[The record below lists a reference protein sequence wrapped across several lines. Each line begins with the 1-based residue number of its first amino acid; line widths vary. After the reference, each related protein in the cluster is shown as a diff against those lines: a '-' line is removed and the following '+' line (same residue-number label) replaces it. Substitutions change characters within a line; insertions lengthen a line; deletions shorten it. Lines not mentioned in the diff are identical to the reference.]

1 MGLDAAAPTTAQIKG
16 YADGE
21 VRIGER
27 RLREAFALDAQG
39 AITPLV
45 AQHPHALDAA
55 DLAPR
60 LEAKPEVVILGWA
73 GGQLFLPA
81 AQRHAFLERLIGLE
95 VMALGP
101 ACRTFNLLAA
111 DGRRVVALLFP
122 SAGGERPGG
131 ERPGD

>member
-1 MGLDAAAPTTAQIKG
+1 MTAQIKG

-39 AITPLV
+39 TITPLT
-45 AQHPHALDAA
+45 AQHPRALDAA
-55 DLAPR
+55 DLASVLDAR
-60 LEAKPEVVILGWA
+60 PEVVIVGWA
-73 GGQLFLPA
+73 GGQIFLPG
-81 AQRHAFLERLIGLE
+81 AQRHTFLERRIGLE

-122 SAGGERPGG
+122 TVET
-131 ERPGD
+131 

>member
-1 MGLDAAAPTTAQIKG
+1 MGLDAAAPAAAQIKG

-27 RLREAFALDAQG
+27 CLREAFALDAQG
-39 AITPLV
+39 TITPLV

-55 DLAPR
+55 DLAPL
-60 LEAKPEVVILGWA
+60 LEAKPEVVIVGWA

-81 AQRHAFLERLIGLE
+81 AQRREFLERRIGLE

-111 DGRRVVALLFP
+111 DGRRVAALLFP
-122 SAGGERPGG
+122 VAGG
-131 ERPGD
+131 

>member
-1 MGLDAAAPTTAQIKG
+1 MGLDAAAPTTVQIKG

-21 VRIGER
+21 VRIGEQ
-27 RLREAFALDAQG
+27 RLRAAFALEAQG

-45 AQHPHALDAA
+45 AQHPHALEAA
-55 DLAPR
+55 DLAPV
-60 LEAKPEVVILGWA
+60 LEARPEVVIVGWA

-81 AQRHAFLERLIGLE
+81 AQRHAFLERRIGLE
-95 VMALGP
+95 MMALGP

-122 SAGGERPGG
+122 SAGDPLPHSGHPGG
-131 ERPGD
+131 